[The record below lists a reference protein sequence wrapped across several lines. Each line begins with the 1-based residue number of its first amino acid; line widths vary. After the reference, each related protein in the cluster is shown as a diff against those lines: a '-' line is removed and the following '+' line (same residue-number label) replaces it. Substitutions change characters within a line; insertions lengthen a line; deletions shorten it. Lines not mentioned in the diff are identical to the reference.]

1 MRPAHEDRP
10 KNANL
15 PTNEGPSAS
24 VDVPI
29 TRTLQGACVH
39 RGVLV
44 LFKPFL
50 GVLLVS
56 TVRPGVICYKSKDLL
71 YVDSSDKAVFQI
83 IGTTPIWIGDDLG
96 KLQQPG
102 GKLTRMATWNVGGR
116 TGTLKTEAKLLVVLD
131 MMEKMKIHLLCV
143 CGGKATQTE
152 VSQALCTCGA
162 AESFKA
168 YGYDGPHHRPA

>member
-1 MRPAHEDRP
+1 MSIQATRPY
-10 KNANL
+10 
-15 PTNEGPSAS
+15 T
-24 VDVPI
+24 
-29 TRTLQGACVH
+29 
-39 RGVLV
+39 
-44 LFKPFL
+44 
-50 GVLLVS
+50 
-56 TVRPGVICYKSKDLL
+56 
-71 YVDSSDKAVFQI
+71 FQI

-102 GKLTRMATWNVGGR
+102 GKLKRMATWNVGGR
-116 TGTLKTEAKLLVVLD
+116 TGTLSENGSEAAGPVLAVLD